1 MSDATTRWAYLRQ
14 LLLVLLV
21 VSSLFVVPV
30 AAQEDSDDSDDSDT
44 SQSIVCD
51 VGIFKS
57 LMNITLQTILVGY
70 SPIAVVGLAGE
81 RLTSALPFI
90 PQSYRKSL
98 MKWRN
103 AVIAGGRGPVYW
115 PPGRGDYRDRR
126 RLPDPIMHRIHP
138 VLIR

>member
-103 AVIAGGRGPVYW
+103 AVIAGAAGLYIGLPV
-115 PPGRGDYRDRR
+115 GVTIATDAGF
-126 RLPDPIMHRIHP
+126 PIPSCIEFIP
-138 VLIR
+138 F